1 MDGGVRRTVKG
12 NAAVGYLLEM
22 SSGDMRSVVRLLT
35 AVERT
40 ERQERTLARIR
51 AECER
56 TDARF
61 REQDID
67 LEVSIT
73 RALDEL
79 VDGAPST
86 DLCPAYSYAFYQTV
100 AAHFSDPTDLGTW
113 RRPSFFHAMDDE
125 LARHGVPS
133 GLLPGAFLF
142 SGPPVRLPR
151 PGDAVPAIGTLPVQR
166 APALADAYDAV
177 LDRIDPGFRSA
188 AGRFAEV
195 MRFEAREWESTRE
208 RGGRADTLLFWFH

>member
-1 MDGGVRRTVKG
+1 MGHV
-12 NAAVGYLLEM
+12 LEM

-51 AECER
+51 TECVR

-61 REQDID
+61 REQDLA

-79 VDGAPST
+79 IDGTPGT
-86 DLCPAYSYAFYQTV
+86 GRCPAYSYAFYQVV

-125 LARHGVPS
+125 LGRHGVPS
-133 GLLPGAFLF
+133 GLLPGSFVF
-142 SGPPVRLPR
+142 GGPPVRLPH

-166 APALADAYDAV
+166 AAELADAYTTV
-177 LDRIDPGFRSA
+177 LDRIDPGFRST
-188 AGRFAEV
+188 AGRFAAV
-195 MRFEAREWESTRE
+195 MRCEAREWESARR